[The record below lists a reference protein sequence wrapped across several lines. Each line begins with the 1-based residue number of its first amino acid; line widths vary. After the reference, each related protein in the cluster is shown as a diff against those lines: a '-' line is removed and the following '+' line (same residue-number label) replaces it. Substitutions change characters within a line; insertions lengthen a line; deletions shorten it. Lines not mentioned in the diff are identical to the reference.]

1 LAEDW
6 RWPQWKFLF
15 IFHFPDNS
23 DRINGDTCNKHK
35 EGCIEDEM
43 KKKQTKK
50 QENDVVYYCLLQ
62 TLYSRAGSHAVVCTF
77 ARPMQSPTSTQ
88 RRNATEV
95 E

>member
-6 RWPQWKFLF
+6 RWPQSKFLF

-23 DRINGDTCNKHK
+23 DRINGDGCNKHK
-35 EGCIEDEM
+35 EGCVKDEM
-43 KKKQTKK
+43 KKKQKK

-62 TLYSRAGSHAVVCTF
+62 TLYSSRAGSRAVVCT
-77 ARPMQSPTSTQ
+77 A
-88 RRNATEV
+88 NAEPDKYTKE